1 MAKYRTDLPQLRG
14 RAFLTDG
21 GLETTLVFLNGL
33 DLPCFASFP
42 LLDTAQGRK
51 HLKNYFLPYLD
62 AAQMHKAGFVLDTA
76 TWRAN
81 PDWGAKLGYSPADL
95 DRISRDSVAFA
106 QELRK
111 AYETSATPIVI
122 NGVLGP
128 RGDGYRPDT
137 SMSIEEAERY
147 HKPQV
152 EAFREAGA
160 DMVSAV
166 TMNYLEE
173 GAGIVLAA
181 KKAGMPVVVSFTVET
196 DGKLPTGESLR
207 TAIERVDQLTGGAP
221 AYFMI
226 NCAHPEHFADV
237 LANKGPWLG
246 RIRGIRANA
255 STKSHAELDAST
267 ELDIGDIPALAAH
280 YRDLQKALPRLA
292 VMGGCCGTDH
302 RHVAA
307 ISETCLAA

>member
-1 MAKYRTDLPQLRG
+1 MAKYRNALPQLGERT
-14 RAFLTDG
+14 FLTDG

-42 LLDTAQGRK
+42 LLDTQQGRVQ
-51 HLKNYFLPYLD
+51 LKDYFRPYLEE
-62 AAQMHKAGFVLDTA
+62 AKTHKTGFVLDTA

-81 PDWGAKLGYSPADL
+81 PDWGAKLGYGPADL
-95 DRISRDSVAFA
+95 DRINRDSVAFA
-106 QELRK
+106 KDLCK
-111 AYETSATPIVI
+111 SYETSAMPVVI
-122 NGVLGP
+122 DGVLGP
-128 RGDGYRPDT
+128 RGDGYRPDGC
-137 SMSIEEAERY
+137 MSIEEAERY
-147 HKPQV
+147 HRPQV
-152 EAFREAGA
+152 EAFRDAGA
-160 DMVSAV
+160 DMISAV

-173 GAGIVLAA
+173 AVGIALAA

-196 DGKLPTGESLR
+196 DGKLPTGDSLR
-207 TAIERVDQLTGGAP
+207 TAIERVDRLTGDAP
-221 AYFMI
+221 AYYMI
-226 NCAHPEHFADV
+226 NCAHPQHFADV

-255 STKSHAELDAST
+255 STKSHAELDVST
-267 ELDIGDIPALAAH
+267 ELDIGDIPALARH

-307 ISETCLAA
+307 ISQTCLAA